1 WSPARGSYVRAFGVG
16 DIASGRPMSLADHVR
31 VGSVTKPFTATLVL
45 QQVRRGRLRLDERL
59 SRFYPRFPGARTI
72 TIRELLN
79 HSSGIYDYAS
89 DPAFEREL
97 QSHPTRRWAPAE
109 LIAIAAR
116 QPLYFTPGTGYHYSD
131 TNYVMLGQ

>member
-79 HSSGIYDYAS
+79 HSSGIYDYAIPRS
-89 DPAFEREL
+89 SGSSSRI
-97 QSHPTRRWAPAE
+97 RRGAGRLP
-109 LIAIAAR
+109 
-116 QPLYFTPGTGYHYSD
+116 SSS
-131 TNYVMLGQ
+131 